1 MMTAPNPLLPV
12 ADSSGELDKRQG
24 GCEGGGRGLIPG
36 LLART
41 RGEVEEHSAASSC
54 PNRGRN
60 GGPVHDS
67 RVEDREKGEN
77 PTAWAQPVEEGG
89 VRAAG
94 RGAETGGVGQATA
107 VQHRMEAAERGSARG
122 GRKNG
127 PSPRAQCQFPFIPNF
142 SIDSK
147 LKWFKEGLLELK
159 NSQIKYEFEGFE

>member
-41 RGEVEEHSAASSC
+41 RGEGEEHSAASSC

-89 VRAAG
+89 SGRPAEARRRAVSG
-94 RGAETGGVGQATA
+94 RQRQSSTGWK
-107 VQHRMEAAERGSARG
+107 RGSV
-122 GRKNG
+122 GRPGEEGKMG
-127 PSPRAQCQFPFIPNF
+127 PTQEHSANF
-142 SIDSK
+142 H
-147 LKWFKEGLLELK
+147 LF
-159 NSQIKYEFEGFE
+159 QIFQLIQN